1 MSVRCDNCGLVVDV
15 AIAPLSWVSSVE
27 DGESKQYCDRCVR
40 DNVRAIEARLDPAW
54 W

>member
-1 MSVRCDNCGLVVDV
+1 MSVRCDNCGVVAADD
-15 AIAPLSWVSSVE
+15 APLSWVTSVE
-27 DGESKQYCDRCVR
+27 YGVTRRYCDRCAR